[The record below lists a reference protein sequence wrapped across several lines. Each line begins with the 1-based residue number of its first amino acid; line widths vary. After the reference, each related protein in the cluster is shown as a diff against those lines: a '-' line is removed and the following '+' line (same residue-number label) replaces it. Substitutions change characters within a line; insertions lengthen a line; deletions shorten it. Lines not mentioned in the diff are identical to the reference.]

1 MSKTSGKILARAVDL
16 YFRDGYYTVNVVRG
30 FFKQSNYD
38 KNLIEESDFEA
49 ITGISFEFYNEHKEE
64 IGGLKYQA
72 FQAWMESY
80 KVGEQQNVT
89 A

>member
-1 MSKTSGKILARAVDL
+1 MSKTSGKILAKAVDL
-16 YFRDGYYTVNVVRG
+16 YFHDGYYTVNVVRG

-38 KNLIEESDFEA
+38 KNLIEEGDFEA

-80 KVGEQQNVT
+80 KVEHQKEII